1 MADQP
6 RAEVGTLQRAVVLC
20 IVAPLLVVPLAGC
33 DDSGTLQTVRPSM
46 TLAPEPGTTLDL
58 GEVVLGRSIASPQ
71 ILRVGNVG
79 DGTLVLNRVVVEGDG
94 AAAFRVSSAPRVV
107 FPSGEREIFV
117 RFEPS
122 VQADYAATLRIQSN
136 DPMRP
141 DVTYPLVGKARNPCA
156 ITLGPSYSVLKLGER
171 KKLMLTSTGGVDC
184 KITYLFTDSTLFP
197 IVDAPEPPFVLS
209 AGQSMELT
217 VEHVAPSTTPGVP
230 IRQILVRESEGSE
243 VFVSVEGEP
252 PISGCLELDTTTRRL
267 LFGQTAVG
275 DTSQL
280 SARVFNRCSREAW
293 VTAAIITIGVYYF
306 DVDENALPAVV
317 PPNGS
322 LEIPVSYLPFRP
334 TGDDGLLMIST
345 NDVSSPRFSVELFGT
360 AAVPVLTFFP
370 SLLDFGTVVFKNPMG
385 PALASE
391 CASNAQFVQVYN
403 EGDAP
408 LEVQRMEIDPAGD
421 ASFEIVGVLVDGQ
434 PITNFQQ
441 PFLIGRGLDAKIS
454 LRFNPTRA
462 APSLHEST
470 LTIHHNVPDTAPAR
484 ITLRGSGADDGA
496 TTDTFTQLSG
506 PKVDILWVIDSS
518 GSMANEQALLV
529 QNMTQFIGYADSV
542 NADYQMAVTD
552 TDGHS
557 PDAGL
562 FEFCY
567 PYPRIIRSGWGTPA
581 EREDAFRCMFSV
593 GTDGPGNEAGLAA
606 AYYALQRATAP
617 NQDPVV
623 NKNAGFVRD
632 DANLVIVVVS
642 DEDDGSDESQSLMRD
657 YFLSIHGASRP
668 DRVTFHSIAGP
679 VFEECQTGPT
689 QAFPG
694 FNYYWM
700 TQQLSGNYLN
710 ICNEDWQPLLQSL
723 GIDTFQPLA
732 EWTLSQAADPGSL
745 AVRVNGTDIPRGAG
759 GFTYNPSANSI
770 RFDTSAVPSPG
781 AEISVDY
788 SGLCRP

>member
-1 MADQP
+1 M
-6 RAEVGTLQRAVVLC
+6 
-20 IVAPLLVVPLAGC
+20 PLAAAALAGC
-33 DDSGTLQTVRPSM
+33 DDGGTLQTVRPSM

-58 GEVVLGRSIASPQ
+58 GEVVLGRSLASPR

-94 AAAFRVSSAPRVV
+94 AAAFRVSSYPRVV
-107 FPSGEREIFV
+107 YPSGERELFV
-117 RFEPS
+117 RFEPTA
-122 VQADYAATLRIQSN
+122 QADYTATLRIQSN
-136 DPMRP
+136 DPLRP
-141 DVTYPLVGKARNPCA
+141 DVTYPLVAKARNPCA

-171 KKLMLTSTGGVDC
+171 KKLTLTSAGGVDC

-197 IVDAPEPPFVLS
+197 IVDAPETPFVLP
-209 AGQSMELT
+209 AGQAMELT
-217 VEHVAPSTTPGVP
+217 VQHSAPSTTPGVP
-230 IRQILVRESEGSE
+230 IRQVLVRESEGSE
-243 VFVSVEGEP
+243 VFVSLEGEP
-252 PISGCLELDTTTRRL
+252 PISGCLELDSTTRRL

-275 DTSQL
+275 ETSML
-280 SARVFNRCSREAW
+280 SARVINRCNREAW
-293 VTAAIITIGVYYF
+293 VTAAIITLGVYYF
-306 DVDENALPAVV
+306 DVDDELFPQVV

-322 LEIPVSYLPFRP
+322 IEVPVRYLPFRP
-334 TGDDGLLMIST
+334 SGDDGILSIST

-360 AAVPVLTFFP
+360 AAVPVLTYFP
-370 SLLDFGTVVFKNPMG
+370 TLLDFGTVVFKNPMG

-391 CASNAQFVQVYN
+391 CASNAQFVQLYN

-408 LEVQRMEIDPAGD
+408 LQVQRMEIDPAGD
-421 ASFEIVGVLVDGQ
+421 ASFEVVGVLVGGQ
-434 PITNFQQ
+434 PVANFQQ
-441 PFLIGRGLDAKIS
+441 PFVIPRGSDAKVS

-462 APSLHEST
+462 MPSAHESA
-470 LTIHHNVPDTAPAR
+470 LTIYHNVPDTAPAR
-484 ITLRGSGADDGA
+484 ITLRGEGAGDGA
-496 TTDTFTQLSG
+496 TTDAFTQLTG

-529 QNMTQFIGYADSV
+529 QNMSQFVGYADSV

-557 PDAGL
+557 PSAGL

-581 EREDAFRCMFSV
+581 EREDAFRCMFTV

-606 AYYALQRATAP
+606 AYYALQRATSP
-617 NQDPVV
+617 NQDPVA

-642 DEDDGSDESQSLMRD
+642 DEDDGSDESQELLRD

-668 DRVTFHSIAGP
+668 DRVTFHAIAGP
-679 VFEECQTGPT
+679 VAEECQTGPT

-700 TQQLSGNYLN
+700 TQQLGGNFLN

-745 AVRVNGTDIPRGAG
+745 TVRVDGVEIPRGTG

-770 RFDTSAVPSPG
+770 RFDTAAVPSPG
-781 AEISVDY
+781 AEITVDY